1 MAGREQE
8 LFADLLYYA
17 KQGVKSF
24 NNTETAVSED
34 PYEQI
39 LNELDRKESPDS
51 INPQTREDVVYHFA
65 DKPPPSENI
74 LGRNGLKLEENSLR
88 EEIEYLSTSY
98 ANRRAMKKE
107 ELDYRKRVAKRVANI
122 FNELNDL

>member
-1 MAGREQE
+1 MTGQEQE
-8 LFADLLYYA
+8 LFADLYRYA

-24 NNTETAVSED
+24 SNTDTTVSEN
-34 PYEQI
+34 PYQHI
-39 LNELDRKESPDS
+39 LNELERTAGSDIDVE
-51 INPQTREDVVYHFA
+51 TREDVVYHFA

-74 LGRNGLKLEENSLR
+74 LGRNGLKLEENALR

-107 ELDYRKRVAKRVANI
+107 ELLYTKRVAKRVAYI
-122 FNELNDL
+122 FEELNEL